1 MLCLFCLQSF
11 FKKHLISWAIGR
23 LSFDGMLFA
32 NSSFLLVYSSPYS
45 NQCTRLFAFLFTHLC
60 SMILSY
66 LAKQTIVI
74 KLDTLWKFTDDQW
87 ITPSITVF
95 LYAISDF
102 LKYLVVLPSSEEQT
116 YNGFPLC
123 VSISIIS
130 NIDIVDIK

>member
-1 MLCLFCLQSF
+1 MLCLFCVQSF
-11 FKKHLISWAIGR
+11 FKKHLILWAIGR

-74 KLDTLWKFTDDQW
+74 KLDTLWKFTGWSVNHTQHYCIFRCYFWLSQIFSSTPQFWRANMQW
-87 ITPSITVF
+87 IPSVRF
-95 LYAISDF
+95 Y
-102 LKYLVVLPSSEEQT
+102 QH
-116 YNGFPLC
+116 N
-123 VSISIIS
+123 
-130 NIDIVDIK
+130 